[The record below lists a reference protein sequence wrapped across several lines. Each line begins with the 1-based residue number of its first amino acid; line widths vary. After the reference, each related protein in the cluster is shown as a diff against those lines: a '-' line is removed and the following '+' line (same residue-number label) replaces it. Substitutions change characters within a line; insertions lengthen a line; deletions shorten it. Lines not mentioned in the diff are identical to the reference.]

1 MIGHEEVARLERLI
15 KAGVLALVAAVP
27 LAYGGPYFS
36 DFFAIKFAF
45 LHAGAGLL
53 VGLAWA
59 HWVLA
64 GAGRCARSPCDWPLA
79 IYAGLSLLSLAWA
92 FNPQQGLDAWLAQA
106 WLWAFFLLVARY
118 FRTPRA
124 IWGVLWTVAATSL
137 AVSVIGLLQFHGIHL
152 IPWPHGRWG
161 NFGVSTLGNP
171 NFVAHYLELSIVLVA
186 GMALARRRRVE
197 RWALVALGLFEVY
210 YLLMIHSRGGWLAVG
225 VGLLVLLLLYR
236 PQAQVRRRV
245 LLGTALALALIGLG
259 GVLLERLPPE
269 RESGLL
275 WQLHQLR
282 DRALSSFDTEHFSVM
297 QRRLVWADAAALVA
311 DRPVLGV
318 GTGNFEFAVPAYRPA
333 TRHRAWSELIGDR
346 PHMPYYAHN
355 ELLEIWAET
364 GLFGLAAALWLL
376 GAIWW
381 TGWRRLWSEQAPEA
395 RALQAAFLAALVAAL
410 VHSLF
415 SLNLQ
420 DPTSALHFWLIA
432 GLAVGSGSGE
442 RGLAWAVGRRWWA
455 LGGVVPAVLGVY
467 WGLCILIADYY
478 YFDGQRKYYD
488 FHQPN
493 RAGLAF
499 AQAAEWRAHDFR
511 YHHMIGLVELGAQR
525 PGTATR
531 ALERARA
538 LHPNNAAALRLLG
551 QSLYWTGRAKEASAV
566 LSRAIKLD
574 PLDLES
580 YVLLARA
587 YHDRGL
593 RHRGEGDAAAAAA
606 AFDRA
611 IAAWQQALAFA
622 PESPDYLRSLG
633 IEYFTVGRLVE
644 AEVALARAA
653 QLRPDDGVIQ
663 GNLGG
668 VYLGLG
674 QHAAAEAALMRAV
687 ALDPR
692 AEWWGN
698 LGALYAKQGRRGE
711 TEAAYGN
718 AIGLDPA
725 NLRWYLPLIDL
736 LRKQGRI
743 EDALGTAE
751 AALEA
756 QPQNE
761 RMARMLGE
769 LRRRLPQKGDQ

>member
-1 MIGHEEVARLERLI
+1 MTEPEAITRLERLI
-15 KAGVLALVAAVP
+15 KVGVLALVVAVP

-45 LHAGAGLL
+45 LLAGAGLL
-53 VGLAWA
+53 VGLAWV
-59 HWVLA
+59 HWALTD
-64 GAGRCARSPCDWPLA
+64 AGRCVRSPCDWPLA
-79 IYAGLSLLSLAWA
+79 ICAGISLLSLTWA
-92 FNPQQGLDAWLAQA
+92 FNPRQGLDAWLAQA
-106 WLWAFFLLVARY
+106 WLWALFLLVARY
-118 FRTPRA
+118 FRTKRA
-124 IWGVLWTVAATSL
+124 IWGVLWTIAATSFI
-137 AVSVIGLLQFHGIHL
+137 VSAIGLLQFHGIHL

-171 NFVAHYLELSIVLVA
+171 NFVAHYLELSVILVA
-186 GMALARRRRVE
+186 GMALTRRRCAE
-197 RWALVALGLFEVY
+197 SWALVALGLFELY
-210 YLLMIHSRGGWLAVG
+210 YLLLIRSRGGWLAVAI
-225 VGLLVLLLLYR
+225 GLLALLLLCR
-236 PQAQVRRRV
+236 LQAQFRRRV
-245 LLGTALALALIGLG
+245 LLAAVIASPLVGLG

-275 WQLHQLR
+275 WQLHQFR
-282 DRALSSFDTEHFSVM
+282 DRVLSSFNPEHFSVM
-297 QRRLVWADAAALVA
+297 QRRLIWADTAALVA
-311 DRPVLGV
+311 DRPILGV
-318 GTGNFEFAVPAYRPA
+318 GTGNFEFAVPVYRPA

-355 ELLEIWAET
+355 ELLEIWAEN
-364 GLFGLAAALWLL
+364 GLFGLAAVLWLL
-376 GAIWW
+376 GTVWW
-381 TGWRRLWSEQAPEA
+381 MGWRRLRAEQAHEA

-415 SLNLQ
+415 SFNLQ
-420 DPTSALHFWLIA
+420 DPTSGLHFWLIA

-442 RGLAWAVGRRWWA
+442 RGLAWAMGRRWWA
-455 LGGVVPAVLGVY
+455 LGGIVPVALGAY
-467 WGLCILIADYY
+467 WGLCILLADYY

-488 FHQPN
+488 FHKPN
-493 RAGLAF
+493 RAGMAF
-499 AQAAEWRAHDFR
+499 ARAAEWRGHDFR

-525 PGTATR
+525 PATAIH
-531 ALERARA
+531 ALERSRE

-551 QSLYWTGRAKEASAV
+551 QALYWAARAKEASAV
-566 LSRAIKLD
+566 LSRAIELD
-574 PLDLES
+574 PLDQES
-580 YVLLARA
+580 YVLLARV

-633 IEYFTVGRLVE
+633 IEYFTIGRLTE

-663 GNLGG
+663 GNLGA

-674 QHAAAEAALMRAV
+674 QHAAAATALLRAV

-698 LGALYAKQGRRGE
+698 LGALYAKQSRREEAGE
-711 TEAAYGN
+711 AYEK
-718 AIGLDPA
+718 AIGLAPT

-736 LRKQGRI
+736 LRKQERI
-743 EDALGTAE
+743 EDALGIAE

-761 RMARMLGE
+761 RMARMLSE
-769 LRRRLPQKGDQ
+769 LRRRLQQKGDR